1 MTYILSL
8 LIVVPLLGALVAW
21 VAGTSQRLAKLIAL
35 AFSLVETALGTFLL
49 LGFINPS
56 WGVFFGAPTATPP
69 PTAGAYVPLFY
80 VERYAWIPQFGLN
93 YIVGVDGLSI
103 PLIWLTALLTTLA
116 IVFHWDAEHRPRSFF
131 GLFLFLEMALV
142 GVFMSLDLL
151 LFAVFWELVL
161 LPMFF
166 LIVIWGG
173 PNRRYAA
180 LKFLIFT
187 HVGFVIM
194 LLSIFALFFNSADV
208 NMAVYGVNANTL
220 DMTAFLDGALRH
232 EMGAL
237 GYLTLGLQ
245 IPIFAAFLIGFL
257 VKLPS
262 FPFHTWLPDAH
273 VEAPTGGSVI
283 LAGVMLKMG
292 GYGIFRIN
300 FGMLPDAARDL
311 WWVLAILGTISMVY
325 AAFVCL
331 AQVDLKR
338 LIAYSSIG
346 HMGFVLLGASS
357 LTVIG
362 VQGGIF
368 QLFNHGII
376 TAILF
381 MLAGSVKHATG
392 TRDISELQGL
402 AKVMPQ
408 FSLVLAIG
416 FFASAGLP
424 SLDRKSVV

>member
-1 MTYILSL
+1 MTYILTL
-8 LIVVPLLGALVAW
+8 LIVVPLVGAVVAW
-21 VAGTSQRLAKLIAL
+21 AVGTSQRLAKWIAL
-35 AFSLVETALGTFLL
+35 AFSLVETALATFLL
-49 LGFINPS
+49 FGFINPS
-56 WGVFFGAPTATPP
+56 WAVFFGAPTATPP

-80 VERYAWIPQFGLN
+80 MERYGWISQFGLN
-93 YIVGVDGLSI
+93 YIVGVDGLSV

-116 IVFHWDAEHRPRSFF
+116 IVFHWDEENRPRAFF
-131 GLFLFLEMALV
+131 GLFLFLEMALA
-142 GVFMSLDLL
+142 GVFMALDFF
-151 LFAVFWELVL
+151 LFAIFWELVL

-166 LIVIWGG
+166 LIGIWGG

-311 WWVLAILGTISMVY
+311 S
-325 AAFVCL
+325 
-331 AQVDLKR
+331 
-338 LIAYSSIG
+338 
-346 HMGFVLLGASS
+346 
-357 LTVIG
+357 
-362 VQGGIF
+362 
-368 QLFNHGII
+368 
-376 TAILF
+376 
-381 MLAGSVKHATG
+381 
-392 TRDISELQGL
+392 
-402 AKVMPQ
+402 
-408 FSLVLAIG
+408 
-416 FFASAGLP
+416 
-424 SLDRKSVV
+424 